1 MSYERKPTARRNLT
15 RRRFAQAAAFA
26 VSSPLPALA
35 QQPVKLTLWH
45 NHPEWKERVIAI
57 LNRFE
62 ALHPNIKIDLQE
74 LPSSAYVPRINTA
87 LAAGEGPDIVALNAG
102 PATRAA
108 VEAGYLTDLTGK
120 LKIDSLTPSARSA
133 SLIDGKVYGVPILG
147 SYTVGLYY
155 NRDIFAKEGL
165 TPPTTWD
172 EYLAL
177 AKKLKDKGITAMIGP
192 SQDGTIPGFLFMLI
206 ASSIL
211 GTDGLEA
218 VRKGTRKFTDPD
230 LLKAAYFLRDIY
242 ATFHAGALGTSY
254 TEGKA
259 LFALGRG
266 AMMEAGSADYAGFT
280 TTNPKVNLGVV
291 PFPAGPG
298 GKPSTVTGMQ
308 QVFGINTRTKF
319 ASEALT
325 FLQWMLTKEPA
336 QMVVDTITLST
347 STEVRPTD
355 NRVMNEMLQAAKSND
370 VRVWFEFPEVGKVFA
385 VVGQKAQPLFLG
397 ELSPEDFARTVQAA
411 VTPSAM

>member
-1 MSYERKPTARRNLT
+1 MSYERKPAARRNLT

-26 VSSPLPALA
+26 VSSPVPALA

-230 LLKAAYFLRDIY
+230 LLKASYFLRDIY

-298 GKPSTVTGMQ
+298 VT
-308 QVFGINTRTKF
+308 
-319 ASEALT
+319 
-325 FLQWMLTKEPA
+325 
-336 QMVVDTITLST
+336 
-347 STEVRPTD
+347 
-355 NRVMNEMLQAAKSND
+355 AA
-370 VRVWFEFPEVGKVFA
+370 
-385 VVGQKAQPLFLG
+385 
-397 ELSPEDFARTVQAA
+397 
-411 VTPSAM
+411 

>member
-1 MSYERKPTARRNLT
+1 MPDRTTTPPSLKLT
-15 RRRFAQAAAFA
+15 RRGFTAGALALG
-26 VSSPLPALA
+26 VSAPALA
-35 QQPVKLTLWH
+35 QQQVTLSLWH
-45 NHPEWKERVIAI
+45 NHPEWKDRVIAI

-62 ALHPNIKIDLQE
+62 AQNPGIKIDLQE
-74 LPSSAYVPRINTA
+74 LPSSAFVPRVNTA

-102 PATRAA
+102 PATRSAID
-108 VEAGYLTDLTGK
+108 AGYLSDLTGK
-120 LKIDSLTPSARSA
+120 VSTDTLTPSARSA
-133 SLIDGKVYGVPILG
+133 STYDGKVYAVPVLG

-155 NRDIFAKEGL
+155 NRDIFSKEGL
-165 TPPTTWD
+165 TPPTTWE
-172 EYLAL
+172 EYMAV
-177 AKKLKDKGITAMIGP
+177 AKKLREKNITPMIGP
-192 SQDGTIPGFLFMLI
+192 SQDGTIPSFLYMLM

-211 GTDGLEA
+211 GAEGLDA
-218 VRKGTRKFTDPD
+218 VRKGKRKLTDPD
-230 LLKAAYFLRDIY
+230 VLKAAYFLRDIY
-242 ATFHAGALGTSY
+242 GTFHTGALGTNY

-308 QVFGINTRTKF
+308 QVFGVNSKTKHP
-319 ASEALT
+319 EQALK
-325 FLQWMLTKEPA
+325 FLNWMLTKEPA

-355 NRVMNEMLQAAKSND
+355 NRVMNEMIQASKSND
-370 VRVWFEFPEVGKVFA
+370 VRVWQEYPEVGKVFT
-385 VVGQKAQPLFLG
+385 VVGQTAQKLFLG
-397 ELSPEDFARTVQAA
+397 ETSPEDFAKTLQEA
-411 VTPSAM
+411 VTPSS

>member
-1 MSYERKPTARRNLT
+1 MADTSVPAASRLT
-15 RRRFAQAAAFA
+15 RRAFTSGVVA
-26 VSSPLPALA
+26 LGVASPALA
-35 QQPVKLTLWH
+35 QSPVTLTLWH

-57 LNRFE
+57 LTKFE
-62 ALHPNIKIDLQE
+62 AQNPGIKIDLQE

-102 PATRAA
+102 PATRSGID
-108 VEAGYLTDLTGK
+108 AGYLMDLTGK
-120 LKIDSLTPSARSA
+120 IPLDSLTPSARSA
-133 SLIDGKVYGVPILG
+133 STYDGKVYAVPILG

-165 TPPTTWD
+165 TPPTTWE
-172 EYLAL
+172 EYFAL
-177 AKKLKDKGITAMIGP
+177 AKKLRDKGITPMIGP
-192 SQDGTIPGFLFMLI
+192 SQDGTIPSFLYMLA

-211 GTDGLEA
+211 GADGLDA
-218 VRKGTRKFTDPD
+218 VRKGTRKLTDPD
-230 LLKAAYFLRDIY
+230 VIKASFFLRDIY
-242 ATFHAGALGTSY
+242 ATFHTGALGTNY

-259 LFALGRG
+259 LFALGKG
-266 AMMEAGSADYAGFT
+266 AMMEAGSADYAGFS

-308 QVFGINTRTKF
+308 QVFGVNSKTKHVP
-319 ASEALT
+319 EALT
-325 FLQWMLTKEPA
+325 FLKWMLTKEPA

-355 NRVMNEMLQAAKSND
+355 NRVMNEMIQASKSND
-370 VRVWFEFPEVGKVFA
+370 VRVWQEYPEVGKVFTT
-385 VVGQKAQPLFLG
+385 VGQKAQALFLG
-397 ELSPEDFARTVQAA
+397 ELSPEDFAKALQDSVS
-411 VTPSAM
+411 PSAG